1 MKRKFTFSLILVL
14 VGFIRLSMAQTC
26 SAGFTY
32 AIDTAHHSVTFH
44 DTSSI
49 SGHLITYAWTFGDG
63 HASHQQNP
71 TVTYAHPG
79 TYYVCLT
86 VTADTPHCSSTF
98 CDSIVIPN
106 PPANCDADFMSVP
119 SSNLTINFMDHSLS
133 SHTITSWTWDFGD
146 GSTST
151 SPNPSH
157 QYADTG
163 IYNVCLMISDMNGLC
178 VDTFCHPVYVTAS
191 TSTCAAAFTFATVSA
206 GNVDF
211 TNTSAGTG
219 PHTIY
224 HWSFGNGH
232 GSSHENPFYSYPHP
246 GTYYVCLTISDNNC
260 HSTFC
265 DSVTITQPTVHTCNA
280 DFQFLQTAHSVNFHN
295 MSSGHFLNY
304 TWDFGDG
311 HSSHMSNPSHQYAD
325 TGHYVVCLY
334 VSNPHCSDTICQ
346 TISVAHV
353 NHCQASFT
361 LDVDTTTGDI
371 IFTNTS
377 SIAATDFLWT
387 FGDGDSSN
395 LQNPTHSYAISGH
408 YTVCLFIN
416 DTVSGCSAHSCFV
429 MHTHH
434 SPHFL
439 ALSLTLFPDENPST
453 GIEQINSPFALKV
466 YPNPVS
472 NYTNIEYT
480 LEQKSKVRME
490 VYNLIGEIVLSSIS
504 KNVSAG
510 NHTEQIDVR
519 RFVEGTY
526 ILKLTFDNKAAI
538 SKIIIMR

>member
-1 MKRKFTFSLILVL
+1 MRKTITTILLFLFLIA
-14 VGFIRLSMAQTC
+14 GKYISAQTC
-26 SAGFTY
+26 FAGFTY
-32 AIDTAHHSVTFH
+32 TIDTAHHSVTFH
-44 DTSSI
+44 DSSSI
-49 SGHLITYAWTFGDG
+49 TGHLITYAWTFGNG

-71 TVTYAHPG
+71 IVTFAHPG

-98 CDSIVIPN
+98 CDSIVIPH

-146 GSTST
+146 GSSST

-163 IYNVCLMISDMNGLC
+163 IYNVCLMISDMHGLC
-178 VDTFCHPVYVTAS
+178 ADTFCHPVYVTAS
-191 TSTCAAAFTFATVSA
+191 TSTCAAAFTFATDSG

-211 TNTSAGTG
+211 TNTSVGTG

-232 GSSHENPFYSYPHP
+232 GSSHENPFYTYPHP

-260 HSTFC
+260 HNTYC
-265 DSVTITQPTVHTCNA
+265 DSVTISQPTVHTCNA

-334 VSNPHCSDTICQ
+334 ISNPHCSDTICQ

-353 NHCQASFT
+353 NRCQASFT
-361 LDVDTTTGDI
+361 LDADTTTGDI

-377 SIAATDFLWT
+377 SIDATDFLWT

-416 DTVSGCSAHSCFV
+416 DSVSGCSAHSCFV

-439 ALSLTLFPDENPST
+439 ALSLALFPDENPST
-453 GIEQINSPFALKV
+453 GIEQINSQYTLKV
-466 YPNPVS
+466 YPNPTTTFI
-472 NYTNIEYT
+472 NLEYT
-480 LEQKSKVRME
+480 LLEQSKVNLTIT
-490 VYNLIGEIVLSSIS
+490 NLIGERVLPLIS
-504 KNVSAG
+504 KLEFSGQHNQ
-510 NHTEQIDVR
+510 HIDMSR
-519 RFVEGTY
+519 
-526 ILKLTFDNKAAI
+526 LTSGIYLLQVNI
-538 SKIIIMR
+538 NNQTSTSKIIIMR